1 MSNPREQMKSDEKRR
16 HQSQRTFEFAK
27 EVRIDCKQYLMDGAE
42 GSDIDQA
49 IRSSGSIGANYLE
62 ANDAL
67 SKKDFIYR
75 LRVSR
80 KEAKECLFWL
90 KLIHETNKS
99 SYSHKITALII
110 EADEIKRILSAIIL
124 KSGG

>member
-1 MSNPREQMKSDEKRR
+1 MKGDQTRR
-16 HQSQRTFEFAK
+16 DLAVRTYEFAR
-27 EVRIDCKQYLMDGAE
+27 EIHIICKQYRKDGAE

-90 KLIHETNKS
+90 KLIQETNKS
-99 SYSHKITALII
+99 PCSERLLVLIR